1 MKIRFGIF
9 AVLFGLLT
17 CLPLSAQWSGGVD
30 VAGGYG
36 FMPSRDE
43 DDSQLNHFLT
53 KARVDL
59 NYRNAKFRWNTTLDG
74 SFENKET
81 DSFRLSLSE
90 KGGEDVIQADGI
102 EKVSKLMPF
111 SLNFRTS
118 MLWTPDKGRSYELW
132 FQDKYSESGGIN
144 GTYKSHYDNIL
155 DDVVDVNEKLYVEIP
170 IQTDNNVQLG
180 LRTSHQLGSP
190 RKVLKG
196 ELILDRNGRE
206 KDGQWI
212 MGDVTASEEISSF
225 SSYRIT
231 PRSATQLVSASAH
244 LLDSVIT
251 QGPCRLLLDPGLR
264 FFADYTRDRN
274 SGSTYDPATESWRD
288 STRLRE
294 NFNFLAVRIEPC
306 LGAEFRWKEISASA
320 NYALQ
325 LYGRRLTD
333 ETHQQPLKM
342 QRPSIIGHALVGWQ
356 ITPQHRVSL
365 KNNISIKHPEYI
377 QICWYERQGNYLTQI
392 YRGKE
397 SLLPTQTRS
406 YALEY
411 AFNHKRFQSSASVGY
426 AYRDNEIDQTF
437 TKEVIDGRDYQMF
450 TWVNAADSR
459 IFEFTGQL
467 GWRGKVLQANL
478 GTSNKA
484 TTRQARES
492 GAIKRSFDWRAWG
505 DATVVL
511 PRGWSLSV
519 DAHYKSNVATF
530 FTMFG
535 QYCALNA
542 QVQKRFKRVNVYLQ
556 GRDLLD
562 NQIRTEFI
570 SEDET
575 NGWVEISRLNRRMV
589 ILGVQWRWGK

>member
-1 MKIRFGIF
+1 MKIRFG
-9 AVLFGLLT
+9 LFFVILGLLT
-17 CLPLSAQWSGGVD
+17 CLPLSAQWSGGLD
-30 VAGGYG
+30 VSGGYG
-36 FMPSRDE
+36 FMSSRYE
-43 DDSQLNHFLT
+43 DDSSLSHLLT

-74 SFENKET
+74 SFEDKET

-90 KGGEDVIQADGI
+90 KGSEEVIQADGI
-102 EKVSKLMPF
+102 EKISKLMPF

-118 MLWTPDKGRSYELW
+118 MLWTPYAGRSYELW
-132 FQDKYSESGGIN
+132 FQDRYSESGGIN
-144 GTYKSHYDNIL
+144 ATYKGHYGNIL
-155 DDVVDVNEKLYVEIP
+155 AEEEDVEEKLYVEVP
-170 IQTDNNVQLG
+170 VQTDNNIQLG

-190 RKVLKG
+190 RKVLKS

-212 MGDVTASEEISSF
+212 MGDMADEEIASF
-225 SSYRIT
+225 SSYRLT

-274 SGSTYDPATESWRD
+274 SGSTYDAAADVWRD

-294 NFNFLAVRIEPC
+294 SFNFLALRIEPC
-306 LGAEFRWKEISASA
+306 LGADFHWKNISANA

-325 LYGRRLTD
+325 MYGRRLTD
-333 ETHQQPLKM
+333 EIHQQPLQM
-342 QRPSIIGHALVGWQ
+342 QRLNVIGQGVVGWQ
-356 ITPQHRVSL
+356 ITPEHRL
-365 KNNISIKHPEYI
+365 NLRNNISIKHPEYI

-392 YRGKE
+392 YRGRE
-397 SLLPTQTRS
+397 GLLPVQTYA

-411 AFNHKRFQSSASVGY
+411 AFKRGRFLSSASVGY
-426 AYRDNEIDQTF
+426 TYRDNEIDQTF

-459 IFEFTGQL
+459 IFEFTGKL

-505 DATVVL
+505 DATVIL

-519 DAHYKSNVATF
+519 DTNYKSNVATF
-530 FTMFG
+530 FTMFS
-535 QYCALNA
+535 QYCTLNTR
-542 QVQKRFKRVNVYLQ
+542 VQKSFKRVNVYLQ

-562 NQIRTEFI
+562 NEIRTEFI

-575 NGWVEISRLNRRMV
+575 NGWVEIGRLNRRMV